1 VSIEGLSG
9 LVGPVGH
16 VSGGEEEDSDSD
28 GNLFNED
35 ETTYEAT
42 TTAATSSPTTLET
55 FGATVEENDA
65 QEIDTDGDET
75 ASATA
80 PATDVDDSSG
90 AMLHRFHVMASV
102 ISIALYYLYY

>member
-1 VSIEGLSG
+1 MSG

-16 VSGGEEEDSDSD
+16 VSGGEEEAEDSD

-35 ETTYEAT
+35 ETYEAT
-42 TTAATSSPTTLET
+42 TTTATSSPTTLET

-90 AMLHRFHVMASV
+90 
-102 ISIALYYLYY
+102 